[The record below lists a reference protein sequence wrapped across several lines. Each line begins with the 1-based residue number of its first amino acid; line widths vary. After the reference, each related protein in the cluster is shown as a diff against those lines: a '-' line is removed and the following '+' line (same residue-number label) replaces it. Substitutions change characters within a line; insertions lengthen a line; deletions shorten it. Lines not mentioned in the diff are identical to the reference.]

1 MANENKI
8 GAIFLDADG
17 VLWKDIGPGGIF
29 SGKNHSIQ
37 NLSLL
42 SSARQK
48 MYLKIVVSNQTF
60 AARKKMNY
68 IKFRFLTYT
77 FFKSLIKLDLL
88 DDFVICYHHP
98 NAKNFFLKKE
108 CNCRKPLPGLINL
121 MITKHNI
128 SPEKSFLI
136 GDRITDIQAGTSAG
150 IKHLFLVANPRMLEI
165 NENSS
170 VAPLQSTFVPL
181 KELKEFSLATDMLNE
196 N

>member
-1 MANENKI
+1 VSDENKI

-37 NLSLL
+37 NLRLL
-42 SSARQK
+42 SSILQK
-48 MYLKIVVSNQTF
+48 MHLKIVVSNQTF

-68 IKFRFLTYT
+68 IKFRLFTYT

-88 DDFVICYHHP
+88 DDFAICYHHP
-98 NAKNFFLKKE
+98 NAKNFFLQKK
-108 CNCRKPLPGLINL
+108 CKCRKPLPGLINL
-121 MITKHNI
+121 MVEKHNI

-150 IKHLFLVANPRMLEI
+150 IKHLFLITNSRMLEI

-170 VAPLQSTFVPL
+170 VAPLSSIFIPL
-181 KELKEFSLATDMLNE
+181 KELKEFYLARDMLNE